1 MLVVRVEAL
10 LLEGLGLSQIGRDG
24 EYKYYMDCNLYLQT
38 IKIPNIIIQ
47 LWFLSTLNET
57 TCCAV
62 LIPLLSPFVS

>member
-38 IKIPNIIIQ
+38 IKIPNITIQ
-47 LWFLSTLNET
+47 LLMEP
-57 TCCAV
+57 CVV
-62 LIPLLSPFVS
+62 LY